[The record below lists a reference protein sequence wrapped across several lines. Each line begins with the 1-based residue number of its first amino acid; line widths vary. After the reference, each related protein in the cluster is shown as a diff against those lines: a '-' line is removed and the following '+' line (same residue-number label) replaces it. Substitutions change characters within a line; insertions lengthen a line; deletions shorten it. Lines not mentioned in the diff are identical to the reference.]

1 MKLKTKQ
8 NKTMK
13 KLVAILFMS
22 MLVIGIQTNS
32 MAANDDESKKGHENN
47 TTMTT
52 TIKGKVIDQETGEA
66 LTGVKV
72 KIPGLDVETYTDF
85 EGTFKIKQVKPDDYK
100 ILTSFISYQNKTF
113 EQVKLELKESNN
125 LTLEMEKR

>member
-1 MKLKTKQ
+1 MKSKTKH
-8 NKTMK
+8 NKKMK

-22 MLVIGIQTNS
+22 MLVLGINLNS
-32 MAANDDESKKGHENN
+32 MAANDDENKNGHENN

-52 TIKGKVIDQETGEA
+52 TIKGKVIDKETGEA

-85 EGTFKIKQVKPDDYK
+85 EGNFKIDQVKPGDYK
-100 ILTSFISYQNKTF
+100 IYTSFISYQNQTF
-113 EQVKLELKESNN
+113 KQIKLELKESNN